1 MLQAAGLHPLGAIGV
16 ISVDTMLFGGTILTG
31 GAGWVASVPVGLV
44 LCPGVALLQRYGFED
59 TWGLAVGK
67 GVIVGL
73 LTAIPTPLPSVLIAG
88 SGAAGATRLLLNRR
102 NR

>member
-16 ISVDTMLFGGTILTG
+16 VAVDTMLFAGTVVTA
-31 GAGWVASVPVGLV
+31 GAGWVVSVPVGIV
-44 LCPGVALLQRYGFED
+44 LCFGVALLQRTGFDD

-88 SGAAGATRLLLNRR
+88 SGAAGTARLLLNRR